1 MSDSEYLQS
10 ILQDQTLSNDGTEMK
25 LLRSHRT
32 DVDAILKSAFKD
44 CVPTIRYGGS
54 YAKNTMIREHY
65 DLDIICYFKHDDNS
79 AGDTLKEIYDNVAEA
94 LGDKYFVDKK
104 KSALRLRGKGQE
116 DYHVDFHVD
125 VVPGRF
131 TDDKKDDVFIYQQ
144 SAEKERM
151 KTNLEKHITHIRDS
165 GLTEAIRLAKLWN
178 TRRMLGVKTFVLE
191 LMVVKLLA
199 SHKSKS
205 LDKQLLK
212 FWESIV
218 EAEGSVPVED
228 PANPSG
234 NDLSEFNSESQRLLL
249 NTAAQG
255 VLVQIENDGWQ
266 AAFGEVAA
274 VDKAEVLGAIAA
286 RSDSRTKP
294 WAEIAR

>member
-1 MSDSEYLQS
+1 MSDLEYLQS
-10 ILQDQTLSNDGTEMK
+10 VLRDQTLSNDSAEIK
-25 LLRSHRT
+25 KLRSHRN
-32 DVDAILKSAFKD
+32 DVEAILNSAFD
-44 CVPTIRYGGS
+44 GCVPTIRYGGS

-65 DLDIICYFKHDDNS
+65 DLDVMCYFKHDDTS
-79 AGDTLKEIYDNVAEA
+79 AGDTLKEIYDNVAKA
-94 LGDKYFVDKK
+94 FTDKYFVEKK

-116 DYHVDFHVD
+116 DYQVDFHVD

-144 SAEKERM
+144 GAEKERM

-178 TRRMLGVKTFVLE
+178 TRRMLGVKTFVLD

-199 SHKSKS
+199 PHKSKS

-218 EAEGSVPVED
+218 EAEGNVPVED

-234 NDLSEFNSESQRLLL
+234 NDLSEFNSQSQQLMLHS
-249 NTAAQG
+249 AAQG
-255 VLVQIENDGWQ
+255 VLVQIENAGWQ
-266 AAFGEVAA
+266 AVFGEVAS
-274 VDKAEVLGAIAA
+274 VDKAEVLGTIAA